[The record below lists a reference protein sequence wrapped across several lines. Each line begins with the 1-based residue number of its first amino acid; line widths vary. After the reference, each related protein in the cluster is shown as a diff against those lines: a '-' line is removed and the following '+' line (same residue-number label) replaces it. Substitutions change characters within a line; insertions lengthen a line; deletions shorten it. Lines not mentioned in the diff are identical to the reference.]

1 MIMRKENKKMKTT
14 IKFFALIIA
23 TLMFIFTLSSCM
35 ESPETTTSSETT
47 PPSET
52 TTSSETTPP
61 SKTTSSSETTTSS
74 ETTPPS
80 EATPSTEQSVARP
93 SLNPDEAYAMLQ
105 SNGFSMSIGSSGT
118 TYEGELR
125 SVSGLSGSNIVLIR
139 YFENASYADA
149 AYATMKSSFIAAGY
163 TIEKYENMIYAG
175 LGNGI
180 EAASKPLNQTSEA
193 ETNTI

>member
-1 MIMRKENKKMKTT
+1 MIIRKENKKMKTT

-35 ESPETTTSSETT
+35 ESQETTPSSETT
-47 PPSET
+47 PSNET
-52 TTSSETTPP
+52 TH
-61 SKTTSSSETTTSS
+61 
-74 ETTPPS
+74 
-80 EATPSTEQSVARP
+80 STEQSVVRP
-93 SLNPDEAYAMLQ
+93 SLNPDEAYAMLE
-105 SNGFSMSIGSSGT
+105 SNGFSMAIGFSGT

-125 SVSGLSGSNIVLIR
+125 SVSGFSGSNIVLIR

-149 AYATMKSSFIAAGY
+149 AYETMKSSYITAGY

-180 EAASKPLNQTSEA
+180 EAASKPLNQTSE
-193 ETNTI
+193 T

>member
-1 MIMRKENKKMKTT
+1 
-14 IKFFALIIA
+14 
-23 TLMFIFTLSSCM
+23 
-35 ESPETTTSSETT
+35 
-47 PPSET
+47 
-52 TTSSETTPP
+52 
-61 SKTTSSSETTTSS
+61 
-74 ETTPPS
+74 
-80 EATPSTEQSVARP
+80 
-93 SLNPDEAYAMLQ
+93 MLQ

-149 AYATMKSSFIAAGY
+149 AYATMKSSFITAGY

-180 EAASKPLNQTSEA
+180 EAASKPLNQTSET